1 MNKPEIS
8 TYDFKNKQTTLG
20 LEIVDLRYIMSL
32 KEKALNAHRLNFY
45 QILIVTKG
53 RGIHEVDFQQ
63 IAYSENTIIPIAM
76 GQVQRFTFN
85 PNIEGYAVLFTPDF
99 LVKENLDYGY
109 LYDFTVFLHT
119 ISPISGIANQAVY
132 TFIDEM
138 LAEQQKKTAF
148 NTSEYQR
155 NLLKNFLIQIER
167 NKRERSEIIYNDSFE
182 LFMKFRK
189 ILEQNVS
196 YKLKVT
202 DICEQ
207 LNASAKQLNKC
218 VKIFNNTT
226 AKQYI
231 EQRILLEIKR
241 LLVYT
246 TLSIKEIAYEIGF
259 EDPTNFTKYFKT
271 RMKILPTDYRK
282 QFH

>member
-148 NTSEYQR
+148 YTSEYQR